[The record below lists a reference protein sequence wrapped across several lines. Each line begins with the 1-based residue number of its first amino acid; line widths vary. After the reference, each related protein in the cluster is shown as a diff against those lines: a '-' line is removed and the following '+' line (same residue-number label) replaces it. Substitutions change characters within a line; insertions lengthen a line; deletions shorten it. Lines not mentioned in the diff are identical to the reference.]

1 MKKFAIIL
9 GLAFSLA
16 AMQSTFADDGSGVV
30 STKRAHH
37 QVVCKVCGHTPCC
50 CDKCTA
56 KPWNYDKFNPKKQ
69 CCEHMSQCCEHMNQC
84 CEHMSHH
91 KSHHKNQ

>member
-30 STKRAHH
+30 SSKRHH
-37 QVVCKVCGHTPCC
+37 RVCKKCGNSPCTCDTSC
-50 CDKCTA
+50 CQG
-56 KPWNYDKFNPKKQ
+56 WNYGKFKK
-69 CCEHMSQCCEHMNQC
+69 H
-84 CEHMSHH
+84 
-91 KSHHKNQ
+91 